1 MKLGESVFLLYL
13 WNPSLSCGFCNF
25 IEVKHWPIT
34 TESHLW
40 KRNHISTTLICK
52 PENCTKLKL
61 DWGFHFRQLSF
72 TWLLSCRGSSS
83 SGYHFT
89 PAFPGHTSCTFSHCA
104 QRWCVACACL
114 WVCLCRCRVKTH
126 TSRTVAFWHNKDFR
140 LLLAGILAQETLI
153 LVVLIVGATHWNII
167 IVALQRE
174 ERKKK
179 RQDDRRDGHTK
190 TGLCQCLKTLFFTV
204 TNRVD
209 DYNTSIVWLKSPA

>member
-1 MKLGESVFLLYL
+1 MELGERVLLHYL

-40 KRNHISTTLICK
+40 KRNHVSTTLICK

-72 TWLLSCRGSSS
+72 TWLLLCRGSRSS
-83 SGYHFT
+83 YHST
-89 PAFPGHTSCTFSHCA
+89 PAFPGHASCAFAHCA
-104 QRWCVACACL
+104 QCWCVVCARL
-114 WVCLCRCRVKTH
+114 WMSLCRRRVKTH

-174 ERKKK
+174 ERRKH
-179 RQDDRRDGHTK
+179 QGDDRRGGHIK
-190 TGLCQCLKTLFFTV
+190 KNRQEDMCLCLKTLC
-204 TNRVD
+204 
-209 DYNTSIVWLKSPA
+209 LQ